1 MNLLTG
7 ASLLAL
13 AKSIYYLQLI
23 LRVSWANRSDTPFE
37 VGGISTAIFLCITK
51 PTPFMAGVA
60 ADAIQIMETV
70 V

>member
-1 MNLLTG
+1 MIFAVDLKGELG
-7 ASLLAL
+7 H
-13 AKSIYYLQLI
+13 
-23 LRVSWANRSDTPFE
+23 RSDTPFE

-60 ADAIQIMETV
+60 ADAIQIMDTV